1 MQNLFQSVVLPFSNA
16 ALKTSHP
23 QPTQIPNASKLS
35 IYTNFYPIQSQ
46 SLHIQITPFQV
57 LFFFASFHK
66 HFLIVSCS
74 HFPQL
79 CTMDLSALPNNSLC
93 LLWPWHQRFIS
104 YPFISTIHSHFE
116 SLSPLSKQ
124 EVCQSSIP
132 EDNTY
137 TWIKDHIYKLQV
149 CSQVNQAKMEKKVNN
164 IQKMARNVDNTCH
177 PCLAGSHLVDAW

>member
-1 MQNLFQSVVLPFSNA
+1 MQNLFQFDVLPFSNA
-16 ALKTSHP
+16 ALKTTHS
-23 QPTQIPNASKLS
+23 QPTQTPNAFKLS
-35 IYTNFYPIQSQ
+35 IYTNFCVLCNLKAFISK
-46 SLHIQITPFQV
+46 LHHSIFQILSIITIMLAIPSFF
-57 LFFFASFHK
+57 FFFASFHK

-93 LLWPWHQRFIS
+93 LLWPWHQRSIS
-104 YPFISTIHSHFE
+104 FPFISTIHSHFE

-137 TWIKDHIYKLQV
+137 TWIKVHLYKLQV
-149 CSQVNQAKMEKKVNN
+149 
-164 IQKMARNVDNTCH
+164 
-177 PCLAGSHLVDAW
+177 GSAVK